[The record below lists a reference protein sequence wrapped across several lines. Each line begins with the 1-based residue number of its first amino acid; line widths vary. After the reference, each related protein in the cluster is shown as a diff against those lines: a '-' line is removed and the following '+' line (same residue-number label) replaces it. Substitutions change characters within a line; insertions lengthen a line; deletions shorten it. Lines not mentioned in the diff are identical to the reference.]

1 MGTGK
6 YNKDTG
12 RLDSFV
18 EFNQFSEGRSLPGTQ
33 IPDPTTGF
41 VFLTASGGHPGNA
54 NYPAI
59 RRWIAPASGTVEI
72 TGTLSHGSENGDG
85 VTGRISSKHGQAG
98 SWVIKAGSGAT
109 NASTIAVEAGDAI
122 DFVVECG
129 EHETSDSFTW
139 TIKLQWNPTDK
150 TTASVAYDSA
160 IGFQLQQEDCSTL
173 GRQIVEAW
181 VTILNRAPSDQELDA
196 VGRFVASQ
204 LELLYRQPERLS
216 GGNSATRQILVNV
229 CQMLLNSNE
238 FLYID

>member
-1 MGTGK
+1 M
-6 YNKDTG
+6 
-12 RLDSFV
+12 
-18 EFNQFSEGRSLPGTQ
+18 Q

-41 VFLTASGGHPGNA
+41 VFLTASGGHPGNV

-59 RRWIAPASGTVEI
+59 RRWIAPASGVVEI
-72 TGTLSHGSENGDG
+72 TGTLSHGSDNGDG
-85 VTGRISSKHGQAG
+85 VIGRISSKHGLAG

-109 NASTIAVEAGDAI
+109 NVQSIAVETADAI
-122 DFVVECG
+122 DFVIECG

-139 TIKLQWNPTDK
+139 TNKLQLNPTDK
-150 TTASVAYDSA
+150 ATSPVVFDSA
-160 IGFQLQQEDCSTL
+160 IGFQLQQEDYSTL
-173 GRQIVEAW
+173 GRQITEAW
-181 VTILNRAPSDQELDA
+181 AMILNRYPNDQELDA